1 MLKPPRPY
9 RLRRMRLSDISSVM
23 DIERDAFPV
32 PWNESAYHY
41 EVAENPLASYEVLTV
56 GLAGLPAKII
66 GYAGFWMLVDEA
78 HISTIAVDTDWRSHG
93 LGGLL
98 LISLLV
104 EAYKLEASLAT
115 LEVRKSN
122 IIAQAMYHDFNFITV
137 GGRRRY
143 YQGREDAIIMSI
155 DPLDKSYRTYLH
167 RKEKAIYQRF
177 SVEVL
182 NPSGT
187 AARGRDE
194 TEQS

>member
-23 DIERDAFPV
+23 VIEREAFPV
-32 PWNESAYHY
+32 PWDESAYHY
-41 EVAENPLASYEVLTV
+41 EVAENPLASYQVLTV
-56 GLAGLPAKII
+56 GLADQPAKII

-78 HISTIAVDTDWRSHG
+78 HISTIAVSSDWRGHG

-98 LISLLV
+98 LLNLLV
-104 EAYKLEASLAT
+104 EAYNLEASLAT
-115 LEVRKSN
+115 LEVRGSN
-122 IIAQAMYHDFNFITV
+122 IIAQALYHDFNSKIA

-155 DPLDKSYRTYLH
+155 DPLDKAYRSYLH
-167 RKEKAIYQRF
+167 RKQKALYQRYD
-177 SVEVL
+177 EDVL
-182 NPSGT
+182 SPSST
-187 AARGRDE
+187 ITRGRDE

>member
-56 GLAGLPAKII
+56 GLADLPAKII

-104 EAYKLEASLAT
+104 EAYKLDASLAT
-115 LEVRKSN
+115 LEVRKNN
-122 IIAQAMYHDFNFITV
+122 IIAQALYHDFNFKTV

-167 RKEKAIYQRF
+167 RKEKALYQKF
-177 SVEVL
+177 SEEVL
-182 NPSGT
+182 TPTGT